1 MGTTQRQFCLDMM
14 KVTWM
19 GTDGF
24 KKSDCAII
32 LEIEPAGGLVQTTAA
47 IPLSSKIML
56 DTGMGLVQ
64 GHVTSC
70 EDDAYGY
77 IVNFA
82 IDDCGNNWFPEYVPH
97 FLHST
102 GGR

>member
-1 MGTTQRQFCLDMM
+1 METLQRQFCLDML
-14 KVTWM
+14 KVSWV

-47 IPLSSKIML
+47 IPVSSKIAL
-56 DTGMGLVQ
+56 DTGLGLVQ

-70 EDDAYGY
+70 EDDSYGY
-77 IVNFA
+77 VVNFV
-82 IDDCGNNWFPEYVPH
+82 IDDRSGNWFPQYVPP
-97 FLHST
+97 FLHSAS
-102 GGR
+102 GR

>member
-1 MGTTQRQFCLDMM
+1 MQRQFCLDMM
-14 KVTWM
+14 KVSWV
-19 GTDGF
+19 GPDGF

-32 LEIEPAGGLVQTTAA
+32 LEIDPAGGLVQTTVA
-47 IPLSSKIML
+47 IPFKSEITL
-56 DTGMGLVQ
+56 DTGVGLFQ

-70 EDDAYGY
+70 EEDAYGY

-82 IDDCGNNWFPEYVPH
+82 INDHARNWFPEYVPP
-97 FLHST
+97 FLQSA

>member
-1 MGTTQRQFCLDMM
+1 MGTPQRQFCLDMM

-19 GTDGF
+19 GADGVD
-24 KKSDCAII
+24 KADCGII
-32 LEIEPAGGLVQTTAA
+32 LEIEPAGGLVQTTVA
-47 IPLSSKIML
+47 IPLRSKIML

-70 EDDAYGY
+70 EEDPYGY

-82 IDDCGNNWFPEYVPH
+82 INGCDSFWFPHYIPQ
-97 FLHST
+97 FLHSV
-102 GGR
+102 GS

>member
-1 MGTTQRQFCLDMM
+1 MFARIDHELLLYFGEIRKWSPNCSLLGVVDMGTFQRQFCLDML
-14 KVTWM
+14 KVSWV

-47 IPLSSKIML
+47 IPCSSEIAL
-56 DTGMGLVQ
+56 DIGLGFVQ

-70 EDDAYGY
+70 E
-77 IVNFA
+77 
-82 IDDCGNNWFPEYVPH
+82 E
-97 FLHST
+97 
-102 GGR
+102 